1 MSKLKV
7 NQDLCIGCGL
17 CVSLAGKT
25 FRFNS
30 QNKAEVVSDNSQP
43 ADPAETIQQVISSC
57 PVGAISQW
65 ENLL

>member
-1 MSKLKV
+1 
-7 NQDLCIGCGL
+7 
-17 CVSLAGKT
+17 
-25 FRFNS
+25 
-30 QNKAEVVSDNSQP
+30 VVSDNSQP